1 MFSFIAAQ
9 NLEQSESLDF
19 GESESSPEKRLCS
32 NSRQPVKVKFP
43 LLMGGSDCEE
53 PSTGI
58 TADHKG
64 SSQEKH
70 SSGEDSNYQPS
81 DTEPLDA
88 SFDLFD
94 DDVGVLE
101 EEKNVMQSFTP
112 TKGGSYGEFA
122 FYVSDDDENDDGVD
136 RRPEVETPAKAAELC
151 PAKSQQKSE
160 NGFIV
165 NKLKTDLEVR
175 GTKASWGSVVVE
187 SKEATVP
194 EPMNVE
200 KPATDGKAPETTGAL
215 AASELGHEGDTQR
228 EERQRNA
235 AQDVETIKDAS
246 NETNSNKS
254 NAQGKAVE
262 SITSHPSKSVSDTE
276 SSRKD
281 GNESTT
287 TTPTPTEP
295 VLQDATP
302 KRSEETPTADVSST
316 TRTAEEATLTG
327 DVGTSAIGSGS
338 QDEKVVGA
346 AGTSRNVSTHETVSD
361 VDTQGVSSSIKP
373 DGERDTEPNRQDESL
388 VKSGKCRS
396 GDAQR
401 KNITLDETKST
412 ENGKSTEKAGDDA
425 DVPVGANASA
435 SAAPRKHRS
444 PVNGNSKKADTTEHV
459 NGEPRQVKPRSSEA
473 AAGVSSRD
481 RDAPAVNWTDDVP
494 VNWTDDVPVNWTDDV
509 IVIDDDDPA
518 PTAPASG
525 PRWSSNMTVDI
536 TCETT
541 DSDATVDPTEG
552 VLPRGCCPD
561 VRPAVRNRGGAVL
574 AVSGLM
580 LDDTSTSSSDSYV
593 SPAERRRRRRRWRK
607 PRWSNS
613 RPGDASY
620 FHRRHVTGNNPGPS
634 GSKPRLGGGATIDL
648 TSGDDDTEAAPEV
661 GGAGD
666 AGVADT
672 GVAMVDGYYADNEG
686 GQSDSD
692 ASTAAEWDE
701 ADSPLFKAKRDSSR
715 DVVITS
721 DVDVIVVDDDTS
733 DDCASK
739 DDGVASEHEVAS
751 EHDDVASEHGV
762 ASEHDDV
769 ASEHDTRT
777 VVRKPIAVSDGAVE
791 K

>member
-1 MFSFIAAQ
+1 
-9 NLEQSESLDF
+9 
-19 GESESSPEKRLCS
+19 
-32 NSRQPVKVKFP
+32 
-43 LLMGGSDCEE
+43 MGGSDCEE
-53 PSTGI
+53 PGSEI
-58 TADHKG
+58 TADHKS

-81 DTEPLDA
+81 DTEPPDA

-112 TKGGSYGEFA
+112 TKGGSYGEFT
-122 FYVSDDDENDDGVD
+122 FYVSDEEDDDCVSAAPGVD
-136 RRPEVETPAKAAELC
+136 WRPEVEPAKAAELC
-151 PAKSQQKSE
+151 PAKSQKSE

-175 GTKASWGSVVVE
+175 ATKASWGNVVVE
-187 SKEATVP
+187 PKEATVR

-200 KPATDGKAPETTGAL
+200 QLATDDKAPETTGAM
-215 AASELGHEGDTQR
+215 AAIGRGGDTQR

-246 NETNSNKS
+246 NETNSDKS
-254 NAQGKAVE
+254 NAQALE
-262 SITSHPSKSVSDTE
+262 SITSHPSNSVSDTE

-281 GNESTT
+281 GSESNRET
-287 TTPTPTEP
+287 TPTEP
-295 VLQDATP
+295 ALQDATP
-302 KRSEETPTADVSST
+302 RRTEPAPMADVSST
-316 TRTAEEATLTG
+316 TRTAEEATSTG
-327 DVGTSAIGSGS
+327 DVGALAIGSGCRAG
-338 QDEKVVGA
+338 KVVGA
-346 AGTSRNVSTHETVSD
+346 AGSSRNVSTHEAVSD
-361 VDTQGVSSSIKP
+361 VNTQEVSSSIKP
-373 DGERDTEPNRQDESL
+373 DGQRDTEPNRLDESP
-388 VKSGKCRS
+388 VESGKCQS
-396 GDAQR
+396 VDTQE
-401 KNITLDETKST
+401 KNITVDETKST
-412 ENGKSTEKAGDDA
+412 ANGKSTEKAGDDA
-425 DVPVGANASA
+425 DAPLGTNANTSSA
-435 SAAPRKHRS
+435 SQKHRS
-444 PVNGNSKKADTTEHV
+444 PVNGNSKRGDSTEHV
-459 NGEPRQVKPRSSEA
+459 NGERRQVKLRSSEA
-473 AAGVSSRD
+473 AVEVSGRD
-481 RDAPAVNWTDDVP
+481 HGASV
-494 VNWTDDVPVNWTDDV
+494 VNWTDDV

-518 PTAPASG
+518 PPAPAPASG
-525 PRWSSNMTVDI
+525 PRWSSNVTVDI

-580 LDDTSTSSSDSYV
+580 LDDTSTSTSDSYV
-593 SPAERRRRRRRWRK
+593 SPGERRRRRRRWRK
-607 PRWSNS
+607 PRWSSS
-613 RPGDASY
+613 RPGDSSSSY
-620 FHRRHVTGNNPGPS
+620 FHRRHVTANNPGPS

-648 TSGDDDTEAAPEV
+648 TSGDDDTEAAPEA
-661 GGAGD
+661 GGAD
-666 AGVADT
+666 VTDT
-672 GVAMVDGYYADNEG
+672 GVAIVDGYYADNEG

-739 DDGVASEHEVAS
+739 DDGVASEHDGVAS
-751 EHDDVASEHGV
+751 EQDGV
-762 ASEHDDV
+762 ASEHDGMASEHDGM

-777 VVRKPIAVSDGAVE
+777 VVQKPIAVSDGAVE